1 MGRHYRSRYRP
12 PGYRTARLVLV
23 PLIAAI
29 LAVLSLFTDTE
40 DRSWSTPP
48 GSTATSPSSIPATA
62 EPAPWVNVPAT
73 PAPVTMTASDTLSLV
88 TAIFSG
94 SGDIQVATTQ
104 KPQPSSAPSTKLSDQ
119 HKHRNFSA
127 RSDPIPE
134 SIQGCQR
141 SAASCFESGGL
152 GELTSNLQVMKIDPV
167 TGRFCFSFQPECSR

>member
-40 DRSWSTPP
+40 DRSWSPTDAPASMAPETAPP
-48 GSTATSPSSIPATA
+48 TATNGRFPKPLPPRPSDVSLVPV
-62 EPAPWVNVPAT
+62 PAPSVPI
-73 PAPVTMTASDTLSLV
+73 VTFTLSHTASPTTS
-88 TAIFSG
+88 SG
-94 SGDIQVATTQ
+94 GLTIE
-104 KPQPSSAPSTKLSDQ
+104 PFDQ
-119 HKHRNFSA
+119 HRHRNFSA